1 MKGDGLIQGGSEI
14 NRGAFNYNF
23 LSRIFVQFKGEM
35 MEKKLNTLISEED
48 ATEVVKIVKSSEKK
62 DVVSRIIIF
71 FFLIVVFLGIVFGI
85 IIITKNIAKKTL
97 RLGQTSGRS
106 GEPTERGLSVPRPSQ
121 RLALP
126 GISSGGSVSSNGT
139 PQNQAQAP
147 ASPKDMVLVPAGD
160 YIMGWNESGAPV
172 KANVPVFFMDAY
184 EVTNQQYADF
194 VRVTGHKPP
203 ADPRGLKYNI
213 WKNGT
218 YPTELADHPVVNVSY
233 QDAEEY
239 AKWVEKRLPTKEEW
253 ERANRGNEGFMYPW
267 GNDYNPNSANG
278 NGNQQNKGTT
288 TPVGSFPY
296 DRSPFGVFDMAGNV
310 REWTAT
316 PYSSDSQRWKMVK
329 GGSFEDGA
337 EGLSS
342 YAQFK
347 GTMPAP
353 NLGFRCVKDA
363 R

>member
-1 MKGDGLIQGGSEI
+1 MPHI
-14 NRGAFNYNF
+14 
-23 LSRIFVQFKGEM
+23 
-35 MEKKLNTLISEED
+35 LISEED
-48 ATEVVKIVKSSEKK
+48 AAEVVKIAKSSEKQ
-62 DVVSRIIIF
+62 STTLRTIISS
-71 FFLIVVFLGIVFGI
+71 FFLIIIVLGLVAGIVI
-85 IIITKNIAKKTL
+85 IARNIAKKTL
-97 RLGQTSGRS
+97 RLGQNFSRS
-106 GEPTERGLSVPRPSQ
+106 GEPTERGLFIPQPVPG
-121 RLALP
+121 LALP
-126 GISSGGSVSSNGT
+126 GISGGGSASSSGT
-139 PQNQAQAP
+139 PQNQAQAS
-147 ASPKDMVLVPAGD
+147 ASPKDMVLAPAGD
-160 YIMGWNESGAPV
+160 YIKGWNGNGTPV
-172 KANVPVFFMDAY
+172 KINVPAFFIDVH

-194 VRVTGHKPP
+194 VRATGRKPP

-218 YPTELADHPVVNVSY
+218 YPTELANHPVVNVSY

-239 AKWVEKRLPTKEEW
+239 AKWVGKRLPTEEEW
-253 ERANRGNEGFMYPW
+253 ERASRDNEGFIYPW

-278 NGNQQNKGTT
+278 SGNQQGKGTT
-288 TPVGSFPY
+288 TPVGRFPY
-296 DRSPFGVFDMAGNV
+296 DRSPFGVFDLAGNV

-316 PYSSDSQRWKMVK
+316 PYSSGSQRWKMVK

>member
-1 MKGDGLIQGGSEI
+1 MPHI
-14 NRGAFNYNF
+14 
-23 LSRIFVQFKGEM
+23 
-35 MEKKLNTLISEED
+35 LISEED
-48 ATEVVKIVKSSEKK
+48 ATEVVKAVKSSEKQNAT
-62 DVVSRIIIF
+62 SRAIIS
-71 FFLIVVFLGIVFGI
+71 FFLTVVFLGLVVGI
-85 IIITKNIAKKTL
+85 IIIAKNIAKKTMGL
-97 RLGQTSGRS
+97 NQVSTNSS
-106 GEPTERGLSVPRPSQ
+106 ENKRGGLLVPQPVPG
-121 RLALP
+121 LALP
-126 GISSGGSVSSNGT
+126 GISGGGSASSSGT
-139 PQNQAQAP
+139 PQSQAQAS

-160 YIMGWNESGAPV
+160 YIAGWNENGTAV
-172 KANVPVFFMDAY
+172 KVNVSAFFMDAH

-194 VRVTGHKPP
+194 VRATGHKPP
-203 ADPRGLKYNI
+203 ADPRGLKYDI

-253 ERANRGNEGFMYPW
+253 ERASRGNEGFMYPW
-267 GNDYNPNSANG
+267 GNDYNPNAANG
-278 NGNQQNKGTT
+278 NGNQQGKGTT

-316 PYSSDSQRWKMVK
+316 PYSSGSQRWKMVK
-329 GGSFEDGA
+329 GGSFEDSA